1 MGAGQV
7 SASLLA
13 FMIVY
18 AVIFTVG
25 VLYIL
30 RLIAGGPESPPQETD
45 EPPGNP
51 LAAASREGAP

>member
-1 MGAGQV
+1 MV
-7 SASLLA
+7 
-13 FMIVY
+13 VY

-30 RLIAGGPESPPQETD
+30 RLIARGPESPPAEVD

-51 LAAASREGAP
+51 LAAGTKGAAP